1 LTDRPPLIFTENQEQ
16 SIGEVSKAISQID
29 GSTQNNASIIEELTS
44 TLDNLNTIATVLA
57 GDVQKFRTAH
67 DQ

>member
-1 LTDRPPLIFTENQEQ
+1 
-16 SIGEVSKAISQID
+16 VSKAISQID
-29 GSTQNNASIIEELTS
+29 GSTQNNASTIEELTS
-44 TLDNLNTIATVLA
+44 TLDNLNTVATVLA